1 MRIPGYVM
9 ALIGIVAAA
18 APSAAAAQQPT
29 LAGADS
35 ATNAQIGHVI
45 VETKAQGL
53 PTDPIVAIVN
63 RGVLLHMPP
72 QRLLVA
78 ARAVSTRLAKARAAL
93 EPAPTTADIAAG
105 GDALAVGVS
114 EQSLRTIRAASPN
127 RPVAVPLGVLTQLV
141 AGGVA
146 HARATDIVTKLI
158 RAGATNV
165 QLVALGNDVNS
176 DVATGNRADASLEV
190 RLQKLTPLLA
200 PMGAAQAAAAAQGF
214 TTSGGTPPKKP

>member
-114 EQSLRTIRAASPN
+114 EQSLRTSRAASPY
-127 RPVAVPLGVLTQLV
+127 RPVAVPLGVGT
-141 AGGVA
+141 
-146 HARATDIVTKLI
+146 
-158 RAGATNV
+158 

>member
-1 MRIPGYVM
+1 MRVYSY
-9 ALIGIVAAA
+9 VAAA
-18 APSAAAAQQPT
+18 LAIGAALPSVAPAQQIGAGIADSAAAAQI
-29 LAGADS
+29 AR
-35 ATNAQIGHVI
+35 I
-45 VETKAQGL
+45 VDDTKAQGL
-53 PTDPIVAIVN
+53 PIDPIVAIVN

-78 ARAVSTRLAKARAAL
+78 ARAVSTRLAKARTAL
-93 EPAPTTADIAAG
+93 QPKPTSADIAAG
-105 GDALAVGVS
+105 GDALAVGVT
-114 EQSLRTIRAASPN
+114 EQSLRVIRAASPD

-141 AGGVA
+141 AGGVT

-176 DVATGNRADASLEV
+176 DVAMGNRADASLDV

-200 PMGAAQAAAAAQGF
+200 PLGAHAADAAQGV
-214 TTSGGTPPKKP
+214 TLTNGATPPKKP